1 MKKAP
6 YMSVDVKTKR
16 IWQIQQYF
24 VLVVIAGRGGN
35 VAIDT
40 NDLFEFSFVL
50 SRLSTAAEE
59 Q

>member
-1 MKKAP
+1 
-6 YMSVDVKTKR
+6 MSVDVKTKR